1 MELKQLEYLIAVADN
16 NSMHAAS
23 DKLHVSQQN
32 ISRTIKQLEEE
43 LQVTI
48 FSRTPSGCV
57 LTTEGKNIYNQACV
71 IIQKANDLKNTYA
84 VKISPPPLHGSL
96 QIYFSNQTNLFL
108 DTYLLSFM
116 QQYPHITLT
125 TTELSTESI
134 LSAEQQSISFV
145 TISMER
151 LNKYKSYLSQNY
163 SCYLLLSEPLRVI
176 MNKNNP
182 YANQSSISLSKLSKL
197 QFVIF
202 SSSIDKIST
211 NVQAILDH
219 NISLNLKYCSNSTS
233 SLSHFL
239 QQHMAFSLTTKSQL
253 LQSAD
258 PSIVSIPIKE
268 RIYIAYCFLV
278 PKIPLTPP
286 QQAFYDIFL
295 ANTPSTTQKLF

>member
-1 MELKQLEYLIAVADN
+1 MELKQLEYLIAVAEQS
-16 NSMHAAS
+16 SMHAAS

-32 ISRTIKQLEEE
+32 ISRTIKQLEDE
-43 LQVTI
+43 LHVTI
-48 FSRTPSGCV
+48 FARTPSGCV
-57 LTTEGKNIYNQACV
+57 LTPDGKNIYRQACTIV
-71 IIQKANDLKNTYA
+71 KQANDLKNAYTSE
-84 VKISPPPLHGSL
+84 ISPPPLHGSL
-96 QIYFSNQTNLFL
+96 QIYFSNQTNIFL
-108 DTYLLSFM
+108 DTYLVSFM
-116 QQYPHITLT
+116 QKYPNITLT

-134 LSAEQQSISFV
+134 ISAEQQSISFV
-145 TISMER
+145 TLSLDR
-151 LNKYKSYLSQNY
+151 LNRHKSYLSQHY

-197 QFVIF
+197 PFVIF

-211 NVQAILDH
+211 NVQTILDQ

-253 LQSAD
+253 LQSPD
-258 PSIVSIPIKE
+258 PSIVSVPIKE
-268 RIYIAYCFLV
+268 RLYIAYCFLV
-278 PKIPLTPP
+278 PKTSLTPP